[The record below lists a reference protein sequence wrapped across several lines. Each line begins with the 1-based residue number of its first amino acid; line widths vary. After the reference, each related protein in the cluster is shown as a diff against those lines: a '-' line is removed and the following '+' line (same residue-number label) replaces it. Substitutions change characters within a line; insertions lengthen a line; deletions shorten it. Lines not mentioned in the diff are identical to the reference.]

1 MKKQATSFL
10 PEIIILSSL
19 RYNIIK
25 YNRKEREERNYSSS
39 YHPVEEKN

>member
-10 PEIIILSSL
+10 PEIIIISSL

-25 YNRKEREERNYSSS
+25 YNIIKYNRKRRE
-39 YHPVEEKN
+39 KLLQ